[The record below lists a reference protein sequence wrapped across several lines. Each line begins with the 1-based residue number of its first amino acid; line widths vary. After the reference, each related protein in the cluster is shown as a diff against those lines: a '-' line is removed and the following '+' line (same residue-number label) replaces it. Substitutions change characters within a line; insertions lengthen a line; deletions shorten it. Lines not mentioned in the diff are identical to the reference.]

1 MNPILK
7 KLLPHIGAL
16 AIFMALAA
24 AYFSPQ
30 ISGKMLPQSDIM
42 QYKGMSQELKE
53 YKEKTGKTTL
63 WTNSMFGGMPT
74 YQIKSIHSGNNFYH
88 ASKVYRLF
96 VSQPIGRFF
105 AAMLSFYILMMV
117 LGGNFWVSIAAAIG
131 FGFTTNNFLLYEAGH
146 TTKLSVLSYLPL
158 LAAGMILTFRRKLLL
173 GGTIF
178 AIGAAFAVHAN
189 HPQMAYYFFLTLLIF
204 GIAQFVKDL
213 KAKELPQFAK
223 AVGVLLVGG
232 LLALGSASSNLLVTY
247 EYSQETMRGAPI
259 LKNENATPASSSETD
274 GLEWGYA
281 MQWSNGLV
289 DCFSSFIPGVAG
301 GGSQEPI
308 DKSSAS
314 FKSLRKQGY
323 NVREPITAPLYWGKL
338 PFTSGPAYFGAAII
352 LLFLMGSILV
362 KGPVKWWLLLGTLLT
377 FMLSMGKNLA
387 FINEFFFNYFPLFNK
402 FRTPNSVLGVT
413 AILVTLLAFLTVEH
427 IINKKSSKE
436 EVLRSLYIGGGI
448 AAAVALYFLVF
459 GTSFYDFV
467 HFQDANRAPFDPNAL
482 IEDRQALMQSDAL
495 RSLIIVLVS
504 GGLIWLF
511 VKEKIQQLWLVAGI
525 GIIVLIDLWTVDKR
539 YLSDDDFVNKTRYEV
554 NFSPRPADE
563 QILQDPDL
571 YYRVYDASEST
582 FQSTKTSYYHKSIG
596 GYHAAKLQRFQDI
609 IDRHISQGNQ
619 KVLDMLNT
627 KYFIV
632 PSQQQG
638 VPAGVQQNPGAMGN
652 AWFVNSIRTVASAN
666 EEIDALN
673 EIDPKNEAVVHQEF
687 ADYVAGFTPQKNGA
701 ITLTDYQPD
710 QLTYQSNS
718 SSEQFAV
725 FSEVWYGPNKGWEA
739 TIDGEPVEFVRVNY
753 ILRGMKV
760 PSGTHTIVFK
770 FNPKMYRLG
779 TTLSFVFSTLILLAF
794 AYVLFQKWGEVKGA
808 TQVKGKK

>member
-7 KLLPHIGAL
+7 KVLPHLGAL
-16 AIFMALAA
+16 AIFMVLAA

-42 QYKGMSQELKE
+42 QYKGMAQELTE
-53 YKEKTGKTTL
+53 YKEKTGETTL

-96 VSQPIGRFF
+96 VTQPIGRFF

-131 FGFTTNNFLLYEAGH
+131 FGFTTNNFLLFEAGH

-158 LAAGMILTFRRKLLL
+158 LAAGMILTFRRKYLL

-189 HPQMAYYFFLTLLIF
+189 HPQMAYYFFLTLVIF

-213 KAKELPQFAK
+213 KNKELPQFAK
-223 AVGVLLVGG
+223 AVGVLLIGG

-259 LKNENATPASSSETD
+259 LENENTAPASSSETE

-281 MQWSNGLV
+281 MQWSNGV
-289 DCFSSFIPGVAG
+289 IDCFSSFIPGLAG
-301 GGSQEPI
+301 GGSQEPV

-314 FKSLRKQGY
+314 FKSLRQQGY
-323 NVREPITAPLYWGKL
+323 NVREPFAAPLYWGKL

-362 KGPVKWWLLLGTLLT
+362 KGPVKWWLVLGTLLT
-377 FMLSMGKNLA
+377 FILSMGKNMA
-387 FINEFFFNYFPLFNK
+387 FINEFFFNYVPLFNK

-413 AILVTLLAFLTVEH
+413 AILVTLLAFLNVEQ
-427 IINKKSSKE
+427 IINKKSAKE
-436 EVLRSLYIGGGI
+436 EILRSLYISGGI
-448 AAAVALYFLVF
+448 TAAIALFFLLF
-459 GTSFYDFV
+459 GTSFFDFV
-467 HFQDANRAPFDPNAL
+467 HPQDASRAPFDPAAL
-482 IEDRQALMQSDAL
+482 VKDRQALMQSDSL

-511 VKEKIQQLWLVAGI
+511 VKDKIKQLWLVAGL
-525 GIIVLIDLWTVDKR
+525 GLIVLIDLWTVDKR
-539 YLSDDDFVNKTRYEV
+539 YLSDDDFVNKSKYAV
-554 NFSPRPADE
+554 NFKPRQADT

-571 YYRVYDASEST
+571 YYRVYDASENT
-582 FQSTKTSYYHKSIG
+582 FNSTKTSYFHKSIG

-609 IDRHISQGNQ
+609 IDRHITKGNQ
-619 KVLDMLNT
+619 QVLDMLNT
-627 KYFIV
+627 KYFIM
-632 PSQQQG
+632 PPQQQG
-638 VPAGVQQNPGAMGN
+638 GEARAQQNPGAMGN
-652 AWFVNSIRTVASAN
+652 AWFVSTLKTVANAN

-687 ADYVAGFTPQKNGA
+687 ADYIAGLNPQKNGS
-701 ITLTDYQPD
+701 IVLTDYKPD
-710 QLTYQSNS
+710 QLTYQSS
-718 SSEQFAV
+718 TTSDQFAV
-725 FSEVWYGPNKGWEA
+725 FSEVWYGPGKGWEA
-739 TIDGEPVEFVRVNY
+739 TIDGQPAEFVRVNY

-760 PSGTHTIVFK
+760 PAGEHTIVFK
-770 FNPKMYRLG
+770 FDPQMYRVG
-779 TTLSFVFSTLILLAF
+779 TTLSFIFSSIILLAF
-794 AYVLFQKWGEVKGA
+794 LYVLYQKWTVSKAETKQK
-808 TQVKGKK
+808 TGK

>member
-7 KLLPHIGAL
+7 KVLPHIGAL
-16 AIFMALAA
+16 AIFMVLAA

-30 ISGKMLPQSDIM
+30 ISGKVLPQSDIM
-42 QYKGMSQELKE
+42 QYKGMAQELTE
-53 YKEKTGKTTL
+53 YKKETGKNTL

-96 VSQPIGRFF
+96 VTQPIGRFF

-131 FGFTTNNFLLYEAGH
+131 FGFTTNNFLLFEAGH

-158 LAAGMILTFRRKLLL
+158 LAAGMILTFRRKYLL

-189 HPQMAYYFFLTLLIF
+189 HPQMAYYFFLTLVIF

-213 KAKELPQFAK
+213 KDKALPEFAK
-223 AVGVLLVGG
+223 AAGVLIIGG

-259 LKNENATPASSSETD
+259 LENENNEPASSSETD
-274 GLEWGYA
+274 GLQWDYA
-281 MQWSNGLV
+281 MQWSNGLI
-289 DCFSSFIPGVAG
+289 DCFSSFIPGLAG
-301 GGSQEPI
+301 GGSQEPV

-314 FKSLRKQGY
+314 FKSLRQQGY
-323 NVREPITAPLYWGKL
+323 NVREPFAAPLYWGKL

-377 FMLSMGKNLA
+377 FILSMGKNMA
-387 FINEFFFNYFPLFNK
+387 FINEFFFNYVPLFNK

-413 AILVTLLAFLTVEH
+413 AILVTLLAFLNVEH
-427 IINKKSSKE
+427 IIHKKSGKE
-436 EVLRSLYIGGGI
+436 EILRSLYISVGI
-448 AAAVALYFLVF
+448 TAAIALFFLLF
-459 GTSFYDFV
+459 GTSFFDFV
-467 HFQDANRAPFDPNAL
+467 HPQDASRAPFDPTAL
-482 IEDRQALMQSDAL
+482 VKDRQALMQSDSL
-495 RSLIIVLVS
+495 RSLVIVLVS
-504 GGLIWLF
+504 GGLIWLY
-511 VKEKIQQLWLVAGI
+511 VKDKIKQLWLVAGL
-525 GIIVLIDLWTVDKR
+525 GLVVLVDLWTVDKR
-539 YLSDDDFVNKTRYEV
+539 YLSDDDFVNKSRYEV
-554 NFSPRPADE
+554 NFSPRPADT

-571 YYRVYDASEST
+571 YYRVYDASENT
-582 FQSTKTSYYHKSIG
+582 FNSTKASYFHKSIG

-609 IDRHISQGNQ
+609 IDRHISKGNQ
-619 KVLDMLNT
+619 RVLDMLNT
-627 KYFIV
+627 KYFIM

-638 VPAGVQQNPGAMGN
+638 VPASVQQNPGAMGN
-652 AWFVNSIRTVASAN
+652 AWFVNSLEMVANAN

-673 EIDPKNEAVVHQEF
+673 EIDPGNEAVIHQEF
-687 ADYVAGFTPQKNGA
+687 ADYVSGLSPQKNGS
-701 ITLTDYQPD
+701 ILLTDYKPD
-710 QLTYQSNS
+710 QLTYQSS
-718 SSEQFAV
+718 TTSEQFAV

-739 TIDGEPVEFVRVNY
+739 TIDGEPVEFIRVDY
-753 ILRGMKV
+753 ILRGMKI
-760 PSGTHTIVFK
+760 PAGEHKIVFK
-770 FNPKMYRLG
+770 FDPQMYRIG
-779 TTLSFVFSTLILLAF
+779 TTLSFIFSSIILLAF
-794 AYVLFQKWGEVKGA
+794 VYVLYQKWISSKTEQEQKA
-808 TQVKGKK
+808 GK